1 MARPERAEP
10 ADLRKGRRGLL
21 DPSIPLDARPAL
33 DEDLSGPH
41 HLTDH
46 GSRDDQARSW
56 LTLAASWAGPRPAAP
71 ARRACIE
78 LVKAGQT
85 RRIAW
90 RWWVNWV
97 CCGEVSD
104 PDAVSVWV
112 ASRFRMS

>member
-41 HLTDH
+41 HLTDD
-46 GSRDDQARSW
+46 GSRDDQPRSW

-85 RRIAW
+85 PPDRLAGGGELGFSAGQCRIPMP
-90 RWWVNWV
+90 
-97 CCGEVSD
+97 C
-104 PDAVSVWV
+104 
-112 ASRFRMS
+112 